1 MAELRRAV
9 TAVERLPPEARD
21 ALREQLNVAC
31 AAELNP
37 FFDSLRRCLDRR
49 ITRITMLALSGTS
62 VQFADVESAIG
73 FVKDYDEST
82 PQTAFDHY
90 QLNVRYSNGR
100 EVQGT
105 FPDRDDCIDFLTR
118 LRGG

>member
-1 MAELRRAV
+1 MGGGLTHGQV
-9 TAVERLPPEARD
+9 
-21 ALREQLNVAC
+21 ALREQLHAAC
-31 AAELNP
+31 AAELTP
-37 FFDSLRRCLDRR
+37 FFDTLRRCLDRR

-62 VQFADVESAIG
+62 VQFADVESAIS

-90 QLNVRYSNGR
+90 ELNVRYSNGR
-100 EVQGT
+100 EVRGT
-105 FPDRDDCIDFLTR
+105 FPDRSDCIDFLTR